1 MLNFKSTA
9 RTAVNRIAALA
20 AYLCISV
27 AEAQAQANGQ
37 PSEGVANHAHPKTVE
52 RRIVVSLP
60 DRKLA
65 LLVNGEVQ
73 MVYNIAVGTSDT
85 PSPDDEFRIIHR
97 IEKPT
102 YYAPGKVIKP
112 GKNNP
117 LGTRWIGLSI
127 KGFGI
132 HGTNAP
138 GSIGKPASHGC
149 IRMRNRDVE
158 ELFALV
164 RVGDAVVLHARR
176 SPEVAAIFGAPALPR
191 PAELLHPSAQVPV
204 VATALPNF

>member
-1 MLNFKSTA
+1 MLKFGSTA
-9 RTAVNRIAALA
+9 RTAVTRFAALA

-37 PSEGVANHAHPKTVE
+37 PTASAANDAQPKTIE

-73 MVYNIAVGTSDT
+73 KVYNIAVGTSET
-85 PSPDDEFRIIHR
+85 PSPDGEFKIIHR

-112 GKNNP
+112 GKDNP

-158 ELFALV
+158 ELFARV
-164 RVGDAVVLHARR
+164 RVGDAVALHAKR
-176 SPEVAAIFGAPALPR
+176 SPAVAAIFGAPALPR
-191 PAELLHPSAQVPV
+191 PAETLRPAAQVPV